1 MKFLPML
8 ITALCCSPYL
18 KVSAHATF
26 PSTSSKQSIHHED
39 ETQKANA
46 LFDQMYMERVNRN
59 PTKQTSMGLKTNYDK
74 WNDIS
79 EEFVLKEFQHAK
91 NNLLRLKALNTN
103 RLDKQTMLSYELFK
117 QEQQQR
123 INDYKWRHHD
133 YPVNQMWGTHTRI
146 PAFLINRHNI
156 HNIADANDYI
166 ARISGAEML
175 IEQLLVQ
182 LKTRETKGIIAPKF
196 VFSHVIKSAE
206 NIIKGAP
213 FEQGENSTIL
223 ADFVGKLDKI
233 EITDQEKTRLI
244 KQAKQALL
252 AHVFPTYRGF
262 ISYIKTLEGKAD
274 NTAGVWKLPNGK
286 AFYNYALQRTTT
298 TNLTADE
305 IHRIGLSE
313 VARIHDEMRTI
324 MKEVGF
330 NGDLKSFFDFMRN
343 DPQFYFPNNEEG
355 RRQYLNEVQGLIG
368 TMQSR
373 LGEVFTVQPK
383 AELEIK
389 PVETFRAASASKAF
403 YQGPSPDGS
412 RPGYYYAN
420 LYDMNAMPN
429 YQMAALAYHEAV
441 PGHHMQIGLQ
451 IELEEMPMFRKYGGY
466 TAYTEGWALYSEL
479 LPKEMGMYEN
489 PYSDFG
495 RLAMELWRACRLVV
509 DTGIHAKKWTREQS
523 IIYYLSNTP
532 NPKSDVIKM
541 VERHIVDPSQATAY
555 KIGMM
560 KIIELRKLAKETL
573 GHKFDIREFHNVLL
587 SNGPV
592 PLNVLENNVHT
603 YIATVKNKV

>member
-1 MKFLPML
+1 
-8 ITALCCSPYL
+8 
-18 KVSAHATF
+18 
-26 PSTSSKQSIHHED
+26 
-39 ETQKANA
+39 
-46 LFDQMYMERVNRN
+46 
-59 PTKQTSMGLKTNYDK
+59 
-74 WNDIS
+74 
-79 EEFVLKEFQHAK
+79 
-91 NNLLRLKALNTN
+91 
-103 RLDKQTMLSYELFK
+103 
-117 QEQQQR
+117 
-123 INDYKWRHHD
+123 
-133 YPVNQMWGTHTRI
+133 
-146 PAFLINRHNI
+146 
-156 HNIADANDYI
+156 
-166 ARISGAEML
+166 
-175 IEQLLVQ
+175 
-182 LKTRETKGIIAPKF
+182 
-196 VFSHVIKSAE
+196 
-206 NIIKGAP
+206 
-213 FEQGENSTIL
+213 
-223 ADFVGKLDKI
+223 
-233 EITDQEKTRLI
+233 
-244 KQAKQALL
+244 
-252 AHVFPTYRGF
+252 
-262 ISYIKTLEGKAD
+262 
-274 NTAGVWKLPNGK
+274 
-286 AFYNYALQRTTT
+286 
-298 TNLTADE
+298 
-305 IHRIGLSE
+305 
-313 VARIHDEMRTI
+313 
-324 MKEVGF
+324 
-330 NGDLKSFFDFMRN
+330 MRN

-389 PVETFRAASASKAF
+389 PVEAFRAASASKAF